1 MVVVLLRSKR
11 PLGGEITMKMVL
23 ISSVVAIAIAVVAY
37 FILVNTGMDT
47 ATVNSGPDVRL

>member
-1 MVVVLLRSKR
+1 MVGVLLWPMR

-23 ISSVVAIAIAVVAY
+23 ISSVVAITIAVVAY